1 MIILITILI
10 PFPVCI
16 HLKFNK
22 TPVLLF
28 LSCTTGLTTVSLT
41 SDLNPMICF
50 FSTITIDST
59 KLSLTYYLNQVN
71 DSRSNNLW
79 VMSILNSRINLNISF
94 FTESKLRTERT
105 MSRCLTWFTIIGL
118 GEPPIKHQS
127 VWITSMWDF
136 TWRKSDLRIIS
147 GAIWGSI

>member
-10 PFPVCI
+10 PFPFRI

-59 KLSLTYYLNQVN
+59 KLSLTYYLNQAN
-71 DSRSNNLW
+71 DSRSNNL
-79 VMSILNSRINLNISF
+79 
-94 FTESKLRTERT
+94 
-105 MSRCLTWFTIIGL
+105 
-118 GEPPIKHQS
+118 
-127 VWITSMWDF
+127 
-136 TWRKSDLRIIS
+136 
-147 GAIWGSI
+147 